1 MRFKKISP
9 LSALSFA
16 CLLMMSM
23 LVSCGDDGES
33 KKPSFDEY
41 EYSSLLTATI
51 TSNGTPSYTEGYVTV
66 DKGEITIETLA
77 GTMTG
82 MVEET
87 EGGYTFT
94 ITGGT
99 GGFADVTGV
108 TGTLDLAS
116 NTTTFSGTNPGG
128 SSLSVEGELAPVPV
142 KDGGWDDLEKVS
154 VDFTH
159 SEPGLLVSI
168 TIDGETFDGLNA
180 FYHPGGRCD
189 SYYALWNTI
198 PFNVDN
204 MESTLFCHSGTLKGL
219 DGQPVEFTDC
229 STLRFVLN
237 KKTKYTY
244 TAEWSDGTVTSDDFT
259 TGGGGSVT
267 VICPSTGS
275 GSTGGS
281 CSNKANTFKIGST
294 TFSAQFTECDVDG
307 GYYLYAESS
316 NESEVEILL
325 PSKPVNNGTYKVV
338 NADTFGNLQPGQAAL
353 YAYSES
359 SDRDYYST
367 GGGTFTVTLVNGKVQ
382 VDFCKVPVK
391 DYDSSTTTTIGGKLT
406 CQ

>member
-1 MRFKKISP
+1 
-9 LSALSFA
+9 
-16 CLLMMSM
+16 
-23 LVSCGDDGES
+23 
-33 KKPSFDEY
+33 
-41 EYSSLLTATI
+41 
-51 TSNGTPSYTEGYVTV
+51 
-66 DKGEITIETLA
+66 
-77 GTMTG
+77 
-82 MVEET
+82 
-87 EGGYTFT
+87 
-94 ITGGT
+94 
-99 GGFADVTGV
+99 
-108 TGTLDLAS
+108 
-116 NTTTFSGTNPGG
+116 
-128 SSLSVEGELAPVPV
+128 
-142 KDGGWDDLEKVS
+142 
-154 VDFTH
+154 
-159 SEPGLLVSI
+159 
-168 TIDGETFDGLNA
+168 
-180 FYHPGGRCD
+180 
-189 SYYALWNTI
+189 
-198 PFNVDN
+198 